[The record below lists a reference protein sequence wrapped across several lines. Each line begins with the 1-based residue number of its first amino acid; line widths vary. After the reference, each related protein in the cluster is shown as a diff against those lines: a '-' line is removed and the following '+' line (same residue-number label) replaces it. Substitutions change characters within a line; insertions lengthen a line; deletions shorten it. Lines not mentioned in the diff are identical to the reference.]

1 MSKRQSL
8 DCNVILKNSCNFSKL
23 KTSEMIKKV
32 LVLVFCLLID
42 TISYCQSIQM
52 SNNRPD
58 YKIQLAVDDYMAYES
73 TIKGSKYIIID
84 SVIQIFPGEKL
95 YVESE
100 ILNNKVKSFRTVPEI
115 QDTSKTLVIEFL
127 QEVQGKKHE
136 QMILMVYNP
145 LNMDISYDA
154 LTEVMIN
161 KQGVFTSNI
170 PVLAR
175 SKSYKKW
182 PDIIN
187 SAILYSFKL
196 KESGTTQ

>member
-1 MSKRQSL
+1 
-8 DCNVILKNSCNFSKL
+8 
-23 KTSEMIKKV
+23 MIKKV
-32 LVLVFCLLID
+32 LLLVFCLLIEF
-42 TISYCQSIQM
+42 ISYGQSVQM

-58 YKIQLAVDDYMAYES
+58 YKIQLAVDDNMVYES
-73 TIKGSKYIIID
+73 IIKGSKYIIID

-100 ILNNKVKSFRTVPEI
+100 IANSKFKSFRTVPMI
-115 QDTSKTLVIEFL
+115 KDSSKTLIIEFL

-145 LNMDISYDA
+145 LNMDLSYNA
-154 LTEVMIN
+154 ITEVMIN
-161 KQGVFTSNI
+161 KQGALTSNI

-182 PDIIN
+182 PDIVT
-187 SAILYSFKL
+187 SAILTSFRL
-196 KESGTTQ
+196 KESGTNQYPLIQI